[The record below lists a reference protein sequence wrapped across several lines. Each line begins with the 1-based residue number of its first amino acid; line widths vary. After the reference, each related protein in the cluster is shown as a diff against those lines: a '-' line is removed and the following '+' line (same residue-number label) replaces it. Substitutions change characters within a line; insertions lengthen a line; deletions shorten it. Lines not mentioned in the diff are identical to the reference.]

1 MAFERISD
9 LEVRITTPLTDED
22 VVGMKIGDHVRV
34 NGVIFTARDAAH
46 GRMIATLDAGEKLPI
61 DIRGQLIY
69 YVGPSPSRPGRA
81 SGSFGPTT
89 SMRMDPFTPRLLQE
103 GLKAC
108 MGKGNRGP
116 EVQEALKKHR
126 AVYLMA
132 VGGAGAML
140 SKFVKKI
147 EVVAYED
154 LGTESL
160 KRVEVEDFPA
170 VVMDDSEGRDLLM
183 EGRKQWR
190 DSSKL
195 GNYKPSERII
205 VSAG

>member
-1 MAFERISD
+1 
-9 LEVRITTPLTDED
+9 
-22 VVGMKIGDHVRV
+22 
-34 NGVIFTARDAAH
+34 
-46 GRMIATLDAGEKLPI
+46 
-61 DIRGQLIY
+61 
-69 YVGPSPSRPGRA
+69 
-81 SGSFGPTT
+81 
-89 SMRMDPFTPRLLQE
+89 
-103 GLKAC
+103 

-154 LGTESL
+154 LGTESV

-170 VVMDDSEGRDLLM
+170 IVMDDSEGRDLLM

-190 DSSKL
+190 DTSKL
-195 GNYKPSERII
+195 GGYTPSERII